1 MSFDFQKFNWC
12 FLSHLV
18 SQEDGL
24 AAVDDDAAHEVSI
37 RTLDQSDASMHLHE
51 HLAAGAGHGVPTL
64 AELLHQA
71 GHDVPPAPGLC
82 LRAFKGENIG
92 CYVKNILVFCCHLP
106 FSSTGSARQSIM
118 TWVCLSKK
126 SSAFLH
132 LSDTTTT
139 TLMSGF
145 SDTSRMRQRRICCMR
160 QWMVCPWRW
169 VLVSLQSFHHLAS
182 DLLDLG
188 HALPRNL
195 APIPDVLLEAEE
207 DLRQLLLLSLMIT
220 FLQEYSLISCLQ
232 DLIKPPSASKSCA
245 IISCLLVS
253 CWHLV

>member
-1 MSFDFQKFNWC
+1 MSNELNILISNITSFDFQKFNSGV
-12 FLSHLV
+12 FYLTLSHRKIDLLLSMMMPHARLV
-18 SQEDGL
+18 SGL
-24 AAVDDDAAHEVSI
+24 WTNQRPVCTWLSCSI
-37 RTLDQSDASMHLHE
+37 RQDTTCHPPPGSAS
-51 HLAAGAGHGVPTL
+51 VPL
-64 AELLHQA
+64 KEKI
-71 GHDVPPAPGLC
+71 V
-82 LRAFKGENIG
+82 G

-118 TWVCLSKK
+118 TWVCLSKE

-139 TLMSGF
+139 TLVSGF
-145 SDTSRMRQRRICCMR
+145 CCSDTSRMR

-182 DLLDLG
+182 DLLYLG

-207 DLRQLLLLSLMIT
+207 DLRQLHRILALLDDHLLAGV
-220 FLQEYSLISCLQ
+220 FLDLVFAN
-232 DLIKPPSASKSCA
+232 LIKPPSASKSCA
-245 IISCLLVS
+245 IIFCLLVS
-253 CWHLV
+253 CWHFV

>member
-1 MSFDFQKFNWC
+1 MSFDIQKFNWC

-51 HLAAGAGHGVPTL
+51 HLAAGAGHGGPAL

-106 FSSTGSARQSIM
+106 FSSTGSARQSII
-118 TWVCLSKK
+118 TWVCLSKE

-132 LSDTTTT
+132 LSDTTTP
-139 TLMSGF
+139 TLVSGF
-145 SDTSRMRQRRICCMR
+145 CCSDTSRMR

-182 DLLDLG
+182 DLLYLG

-207 DLRQLLLLSLMIT
+207 DLRQLHRVLALLSIT
-220 FLQEYSLISCLQ
+220 FLQEYFLISCLR
-232 DLIKPPSASKSCA
+232 
-245 IISCLLVS
+245 
-253 CWHLV
+253 

>member
-1 MSFDFQKFNWC
+1 MSNELITIITSFDIQKFNSGV
-12 FLSHLV
+12 FYLTLSHRKMDLLLSMMMPHARLV
-18 SQEDGL
+18 SGL
-24 AAVDDDAAHEVSI
+24 WTNQRPVCTWLSCSI
-37 RTLDQSDASMHLHE
+37 RQDTTCHPPPGSAS
-51 HLAAGAGHGVPTL
+51 VPL
-64 AELLHQA
+64 KEKI
-71 GHDVPPAPGLC
+71 V
-82 LRAFKGENIG
+82 G

-118 TWVCLSKK
+118 TWVCLSKE

-139 TLMSGF
+139 TLVSGF
-145 SDTSRMRQRRICCMR
+145 CCSDTSRMR

-188 HALPRNL
+188 HALPQHL
-195 APIPDVLLEAEE
+195 TPIPDVLLEAEE

-245 IISCLLVS
+245 IIFCLLVS
-253 CWHLV
+253 CWHFV